1 MTLQTIKILI
11 CDDSI
16 LARKKLKDFLT
27 SIGCTQILD
36 AADGQMAVDTYKAEK
51 PDIVFL
57 DIVMPV
63 KDGITAVKEIIAFD
77 PDAHIIMTSSVGTQE
92 NLKEALKA
100 GAKDFIQKPLDN
112 TQIQHVLD
120 AKVKGGI

>member
-1 MTLQTIKILI
+1 MTLENIKILI

-16 LARKKLKDFLT
+16 LARKRLRDFLV

-36 AADGQMAVDTYKAEK
+36 AADGQMAIDIYKEK
-51 PDIVFL
+51 QPDIVFL

-63 KDGITAVKEIIAFD
+63 KNGITAVQEIIAFD
-77 PDAHIIMTSSVGTQE
+77 PEAYIIMTSSVGTQE

-112 TQIQHVLD
+112 NQIKHVLET
-120 AKVKGGI
+120 KVKGGI

>member
-1 MTLQTIKILI
+1 MTLESIKILI

-16 LARKKLKDFLT
+16 LARKKLKDFLV

-36 AADGQMAVDTYKAEK
+36 ATDGQMAIDIYKEK
-51 PDIVFL
+51 RPDIVFL

-63 KDGITAVKEIIAFD
+63 KNGISAVKEIIAFD
-77 PDAHIIMTSSVGTQE
+77 PEAYIIMTSSVGTQE

-112 TQIQHVLD
+112 NQIKHVLET
-120 AKVKGGI
+120 KVKGGI

>member
-1 MTLQTIKILI
+1 MTLETMKILI

-16 LARKKLKDFLT
+16 LARKKLRDFLV
-27 SIGCTQILD
+27 SIGCTQFSE
-36 AADGQMAVDTYKAEK
+36 ADNGQTAVDKYKAEH
-51 PDIVFL
+51 PDIIFL
-57 DIVMPV
+57 DIVMPI

-77 PDAHIIMTSSVGTQE
+77 SKAYIIMTSSVGTQE

-112 TQIQHVLD
+112 NQVLHVLET
-120 AKVKGGI
+120 KIKGGL

>member
-1 MTLQTIKILI
+1 MTLENLSILV

-16 LARKKLKDFLT
+16 LARKKLSDYLV
-27 SIGCTQILD
+27 SLGCSRVEQ
-36 AADGQMAVDTYKAEK
+36 AADGQSAIDMYKELK
-51 PDIVFL
+51 PDLVFL

-63 KDGITAVKEIIAFD
+63 KDGITAVKEIVAFD
-77 PDAHIIMTSSVGTQE
+77 RHAHIVMTSSVGTQE

-112 TQIQHVLD
+112 DQIKHVIMT
-120 AKVKGGI
+120 KVEGGK